1 MTTRDLDAALATFFE
16 REATA
21 DGAATILEAAL
32 ERTSRRRPRS
42 AWVTAVRGV
51 TVGSTLALD
60 PRTRS
65 RIGYALALAALLAAI
80 VVGALFLAG
89 THPPRLSESRL
100 CVGEPATLCGHTAG
114 AWTSAT
120 FVPGLTLTFPDD
132 RWFTREQPEKLEL
145 KALPMTSLVELKVDP
160 IPRVTAWEKW
170 PDLSGSRE
178 SLATWIER
186 DPEVIIDRRVDRTT
200 PMGLP
205 VTTFRLRPVDPGAC
219 AFVFVARATP
229 TAHDSVLDLCH
240 YAYRLHLL
248 DIGGG
253 HVLSILLTALDA
265 QGQTLDTLEAGTTP
279 IVDSIR
285 PPATF
290 QP

>member
-1 MTTRDLDAALATFFE
+1 MTTRDLDAALASFFE

-21 DGAATILEAAL
+21 DGGAAILEAAL
-32 ERTSRRRPRS
+32 EQTSRRRPRP
-42 AWVTAVRGV
+42 AWVAAVRGM
-51 TVGSTLALD
+51 TVGATPALD

-65 RIGYALALAALLAAI
+65 RIGYALVLAALLAAI

-89 THPPRLSESRL
+89 TRPPQLSESL
-100 CVGEPATLCGHTAG
+100 PCVGQPATLCGHTAG
-114 AWTSAT
+114 VWTSTT

-132 RWFTREQPEKLEL
+132 RWFTREQPGKLEL
-145 KALPMTSLVELKVDP
+145 KALPMTSLVELKLDP
-160 IPRVTAWEKW
+160 IPRSTAWEKQ
-170 PDLSGSRE
+170 PDLSGTRE
-178 SLATWIER
+178 SLAAWIER
-186 DPEVIIDRRVDRTT
+186 DPEVIVDRRVDRMTAA
-200 PMGLP
+200 GLP
-205 VTTFRLRPVDPGAC
+205 ITTFRLRPVDPGAC

-253 HVLSILLTALDA
+253 HVISALLTALDA
-265 QGQTLDTLEAGTTP
+265 QGQTLDTLEVGTMP

-285 PPATF
+285 PPPTF
-290 QP
+290 SP